1 MIEGSATIIY
11 RLQRFCLTSALSIVI
26 VSNSS
31 DLLLYR
37 ILLQNVMISICLRYF
52 YRLFLS
58 FDLVSLWISVLNFPK
73 VLIHAIVKVLSVNF
87 AKFSEQLF
95 YQARERMLLYFKVR
109 IIIIYQRSHTKKKK
123 IAINSKFAI
132 TTANFGRHQKIYN
145 LQQHVQF
152 KLWE

>member
-1 MIEGSATIIY
+1 
-11 RLQRFCLTSALSIVI
+11 
-26 VSNSS
+26 
-31 DLLLYR
+31 
-37 ILLQNVMISICLRYF
+37 MISICLRYF
-52 YRLFLS
+52 NRLFLS

-123 IAINSKFAI
+123 FAI
-132 TTANFGRHQKIYN
+132 IIAS
-145 LQQHVQF
+145 LP
-152 KLWE
+152 